1 MKVTA
6 ISDLHGNLIDIEPC
20 DLLLICGDI
29 SPLDIQRDYIQMT
42 KWIFNE
48 FQEWIMKIDC
58 PTIILTPGNHDFW
71 FEKMITQP
79 NTYLFNKLTILIDG
93 ETYELVN
100 LQLDEQNM
108 NNDIMSQTEQDIY
121 FEADELNDIAF
132 VNELMEADRL
142 SKLEE

>member
-29 SPLDIQRDYIQMT
+29 SPLEIQRDYIQMT

-71 FEKMITQP
+71 FEKMINQS
-79 NTYLFNKLTILIDG
+79 NTYLFNKLIILIDG
-93 ETYELVN
+93 EEKVYNRTMGVYG
-100 LQLDEQNM
+100 
-108 NNDIMSQTEQDIY
+108 
-121 FEADELNDIAF
+121 
-132 VNELMEADRL
+132 
-142 SKLEE
+142 

>member
-1 MKVTA
+1 M
-6 ISDLHGNLIDIEPC
+6 NLIRFI
-20 DLLLICGDI
+20 
-29 SPLDIQRDYIQMT
+29 LDQQHLNY
-42 KWIFNE
+42 
-48 FQEWIMKIDC
+48 
-58 PTIILTPGNHDFW
+58 
-71 FEKMITQP
+71 
-79 NTYLFNKLTILIDG
+79 
-93 ETYELVN
+93 N

>member
-29 SPLDIQRDYIQMT
+29 SPLEIQRDYIQMT

-71 FEKMITQP
+71 FEKMINQS
-79 NTYLFNKLTILIDG
+79 NTYLFNKLIILIDG
-93 ETYELVN
+93 EEKYITVLMINGIKSMELLGVN
-100 LQLDEQNM
+100 NVDHGRLWL
-108 NNDIMSQTEQDIY
+108 II
-121 FEADELNDIAF
+121 LN
-132 VNELMEADRL
+132 
-142 SKLEE
+142 